1 MTVKDSTLNLF
12 RVRSRNS
19 IHYKLHVTTQQKI
32 SAGPYIVLACENANL
47 ATYCVLSVFNIL
59 HVFLTSSYHNA

>member
-1 MTVKDSTLNLF
+1 MTVKDSTLNLL

-32 SAGPYIVLACENANL
+32 SAGPYIVLASENAISCNL
-47 ATYCVLSVFNIL
+47 LCT
-59 HVFLTSSYHNA
+59 